1 MSLLI
6 ADQRAV
12 RFDDDLVLVAIV
24 DYGSL
29 LVPWMKLQGFVDVSI
44 HVVKGK
50 GLTERDV
57 R

>member
-1 MSLLI
+1 MSFLI

-29 LVPWMKLQGFVDVSI
+29 LVPWMKLQGFMDVSI
-44 HVVKGK
+44 HVIK
-50 GLTERDV
+50 LED
-57 R
+57 